1 MLRYVAKVSSDAHK
15 AVMRA
20 ARPGLLEYQAE
31 AEFLKHAYF
40 VGGCRHV
47 SYTCICAAG
56 HNSAVLHYGH
66 AAAPND
72 HVIRDGDM
80 CLFDMG
86 ASYFGY
92 AADITCSF
100 PANGRFTDDQK
111 MVYNAVLAANEAVLR
126 VARPGVKWL
135 DMHVLA
141 NRVVLE
147 HLRTAGVIRGEI
159 DAMMAA
165 GINGVFQPHGLG
177 HLLGLDVHDVG
188 AYLEHCPPRP
198 TEPGATSLRFAR
210 VLEAGMYVTIEPGCY
225 FIDHLLDEALADE
238 KKRVFL
244 VEDVIRRFRGF
255 GGVRIEDDVLV
266 TETGVENFTF
276 VPRSVE
282 EIESFM
288 EQARA

>member
-47 SYTCICAAG
+47 SYTCICATG

-72 HVIRDGDM
+72 RVIRAGDM

-86 ASYFGY
+86 ANYFGY

-100 PANGRFTDDQK
+100 PADGCFSADQRTI
-111 MVYNAVLAANEAVLR
+111 YEAVLAANRAVLR
-126 VARPGVKWL
+126 AVRPGVKWL
-135 DMHVLA
+135 DMHLLA
-141 NRVVLE
+141 NRVLLE
-147 HLRTAGVIRGEI
+147 CLRTAGLVRGEI
-159 DAMMAA
+159 DAMLAA

-198 TEPGATSLRFAR
+198 TQPGTTALRFAR
-210 VLEAGMYVTIEPGCY
+210 TLEAGMYVTIEPGCY
-225 FIDHLLDEALADE
+225 FIDHLLDEALTNE
-238 KKRVFL
+238 KKRGFL
-244 VEDVIRRFRGF
+244 VEEVIQRFRGF

-266 TETGVENFTF
+266 TATGVENFTF
-276 VPRSVE
+276 VPRTVE
-282 EIESFM
+282 EIEAFM
-288 EQARA
+288 AEQKA